1 MKTIVYSGMMNG
13 LTIDRSRRDSIY
25 NMVKHWHS
33 ECEIQYFIEGNRYF
47 LIGEK
52 TYKIQPG
59 TLVMIHPETVST
71 IHSQESIFIMIVY
84 SFSMKPANFQE
95 SLNPWE

>member
-33 ECEIQYFIEGNRYF
+33 ECEIQYFIEG
-47 LIGEK
+47 
-52 TYKIQPG
+52 TA
-59 TLVMIHPETVST
+59 
-71 IHSQESIFIMIVY
+71 IF
-84 SFSMKPANFQE
+84 
-95 SLNPWE
+95 

>member
-59 TLVMIHPETVST
+59 TLVMIHPDCVHNTFSGN
-71 IHSQESIFIMIVY
+71 IFIMIVY